1 MGPEEKAKVWKEFMS
16 SPLAKVVYTAY
27 YHDNY
32 ERKGN
37 MEIGEYLKRHS
48 IESIVH
54 TSEMM
59 NLLVHGYEA
68 RTLAEKPTEESQMGP
83 KGDPQWLDEPNHP
96 KDGSAKWYW
105 VKTGIETEPNPML
118 VYRGVNGKWLA
129 KDTNISS
136 HWDGSRWQPN
146 GAIFPLGGCKV
157 LPIQEPS

>member
-16 SPLAKVVYTAY
+16 SPLAQEVYNTY
-27 YHDNY
+27 YHDKY
-32 ERKGN
+32 HGN
-37 MEIGEYLKRHS
+37 EEEEDLKKLS

-68 RTLAEKPTEESQMGP
+68 RTLAEKPKEESQMGP

-96 KDGSAKWYW
+96 KDGSATWYW
-105 VKTGIETEPNPML
+105 VKVTAETKPSPML
-118 VYRGVNGKWLA
+118 VYWGANNKWIA

-136 HWDGSRWQPN
+136 HWDGSKWLPN
-146 GAIFPLGGCKV
+146 GAIFPLAGRKV
-157 LPIQEPS
+157 APIQEPS